1 MTFPGPLA
9 STFVPAANVGPS
21 YSFYNLV
28 FFAFEFL
35 PTNNAET
42 KVCKKKVLLLF
53 PHLRVAGTVVHNFKK
68 EIDFWQHFL
77 LTFRTQYLNIT

>member
-9 STFVPAANVGPS
+9 STFVPAANVGP

-42 KVCKKKVLLLF
+42 KVCKKKFCFCFPTYALL
-53 PHLRVAGTVVHNFKK
+53 G
-68 EIDFWQHFL
+68 
-77 LTFRTQYLNIT
+77 